1 MVTRTLVMSAG
12 VQHLFYV
19 IFPRN
24 AWLTSAIYYCLPEKS
39 SMLKPAPFFL
49 TGILVCNQIITI
61 ILKIEIT
68 IFWITNTFWKWRSD
82 DKMLNDKGVY
92 WFGSNYYNR

>member
-1 MVTRTLVMSAG
+1 MVTRILVMSAG

-19 IFPRN
+19 IFPCN
-24 AWLTSAIYYCLPEKS
+24 AWITLAKS

-49 TGILVCNQIITI
+49 TGILVCNQIIII

-68 IFWITNTFWKWRSD
+68 IFFELQILFESEEVMTKC
-82 DKMLNDKGVY
+82 
-92 WFGSNYYNR
+92 